1 MLNPASKRLNM
12 LPVNRLP
19 RIRLAA
25 QLAND
30 FVDNRLSA
38 VDPLFASGAG
48 SANSQLQTQMV
59 AADDN
64 SISMPDEAT
73 ILSDVALNDQSQQFL
88 SAVTAYEQS
97 HNGKGS
103 NALELVNSSSWS
115 DVLNQVERV
124 QRQYEGAV
132 KTGFLGSLRGRLRS
146 FGDCKAPVEA
156 WLKLLPSQAWQGSLV
171 CGGVMI
177 VVNVSMKCS
186 ILTDETRS
194 VPDKQLTVSGCCPP
208 WRHQRRRLRRA
219 REHTGVNR

>member
-1 MLNPASKRLNM
+1 M
-12 LPVNRLP
+12 LPVNRIP
-19 RIRLAA
+19 RIHLAA
-25 QLAND
+25 QPAND

-38 VDPLFASGAG
+38 VDSVFAICAG
-48 SANSQLQTQMV
+48 NPSSKLQTQTV
-59 AADDN
+59 TADN
-64 SISMPDEAT
+64 GSTSEPNET
-73 ILSDVALNDQSQQFL
+73 ILVSDVALNDQSQQFL
-88 SAVTAYEQS
+88 SAVAAYEQS
-97 HNGKGS
+97 RHGKGS
-103 NALELVNSSSWS
+103 KALELVDSSSWS
-115 DVLNQVERV
+115 DVLTQVERV

-146 FGDCKAPVEA
+146 FGECKAPVEA
-156 WLKLLPSQAWQGSLV
+156 WLKLLPSQSWQGSLV

-208 WRHQRRRLRRA
+208 WRHQRRCLRRA